1 MIQNESVTIGEN
13 SSQYPPLVLF
23 GLGSDLVM
31 IRSQDMWRLIW
42 LLLLVSAMCT
52 QVCTPNT
59 LTWQCGTGIP
69 RTRPPYFSRMVA
81 CCRFALHVI
90 TIIYWMSSMLGTRNT
105 YFSVTFKGK
114 PRHLYA
120 FVINCLYHT
129 SIVSRP
135 LGQKGL
141 KGQCYHPSTLQSH
154 RQCPQR
160 TQGSLTVPS
169 FLCAA
174 VT

>member
-1 MIQNESVTIGEN
+1 M
-13 SSQYPPLVLF
+13 
-23 GLGSDLVM
+23 
-31 IRSQDMWRLIW
+31 
-42 LLLLVSAMCT
+42 
-52 QVCTPNT
+52 
-59 LTWQCGTGIP
+59 P

-81 CCRFALHVI
+81 CCRFSLHVI

-105 YFSVTFKGK
+105 YFSATFKDK

-141 KGQCYHPSTLQSH
+141 KGQCYHPSALESH
-154 RQCPQR
+154 RQRPQR
-160 TQGSLTVPS
+160 THGSNSSFVSLVLLWHKDLHVVSTIVLLSLHLPRDPITSFIYITNRTLTNGSQTTPNQSIPTNPS
-169 FLCAA
+169 SQKMIPRCLPP
-174 VT
+174 